1 MKGIFITLEGA
12 DGSGK
17 SSFAKVIEKEL
28 AELGIL
34 YTMTREPGGT
44 EIGEQIRDILLD
56 NDHEEMGFRAE
67 ALLYAASR
75 AQHVKEV
82 IRPALEAGHVVL
94 CERYIL
100 SSIAYQGYGRR
111 LGEEK
116 ILQINDF
123 ATDGLMPDLTLFFSV
138 DPRHTLARKAGAPD
152 RLEEEGAG
160 FHGRVYEGYMQAVQR
175 YPGKVV
181 IIDATKPEE
190 EVFRVG
196 RETLLRHLRGE

>member
-17 SSFAKVIEKEL
+17 SSFAKGIAKEL

-34 YTMTREPGGT
+34 YTITREPGGT

-82 IRPALEAGHVVL
+82 IRPALEAGHVIL

-138 DPRHTLARKAGAPD
+138 DPRRTLARKAGAPD

-190 EVFRVG
+190 EVFRAG
-196 RETLLRHLRGE
+196 REALLRHLRGE

>member
-1 MKGIFITLEGA
+1 
-12 DGSGK
+12 
-17 SSFAKVIEKEL
+17 
-28 AELGIL
+28 
-34 YTMTREPGGT
+34 
-44 EIGEQIRDILLD
+44 
-56 NDHEEMGFRAE
+56 MGFRAE

-100 SSIAYQGYGRR
+100 PRSPIRVTGAVW
-111 LGEEK
+111 EKK

-196 RETLLRHLRGE
+196 REALLRHLRGE